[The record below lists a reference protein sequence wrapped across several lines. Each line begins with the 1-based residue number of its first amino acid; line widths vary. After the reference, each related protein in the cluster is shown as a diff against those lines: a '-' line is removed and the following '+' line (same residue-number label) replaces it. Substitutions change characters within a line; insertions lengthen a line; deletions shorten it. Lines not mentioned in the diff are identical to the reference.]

1 MSTSALSDFAVPP
14 PQWAYQ
20 LRRFNNWWMG
30 DLGGG
35 PRTLKFAWVI
45 NAQKAGTF
53 FFLGA
58 LIWYYS
64 ATTAAATSP
73 AAWLYLA
80 LHGSYGLVWLTKDLA
95 FPDGNWQHRITWG
108 SVLATGSILASYWSF
123 GWLLISGTVVPSY
136 PLPDAVWFSLCT
148 SLCIVG
154 CVFMIAADAQKY
166 FTLRVQRGL
175 ITDGMHRYIR
185 HPNYL
190 GEMMVYSSFALMVDH
205 WFPWLVL
212 SFVWLSVFAVNMV
225 MKEASMSR
233 YPQWQE
239 YKKRSYW
246 LIPGLF

>member
-1 MSTSALSDFAVPP
+1 
-14 PQWAYQ
+14 
-20 LRRFNNWWMG
+20 
-30 DLGGG
+30 
-35 PRTLKFAWVI
+35 
-45 NAQKAGTF
+45 
-53 FFLGA
+53 
-58 LIWYYS
+58 
-64 ATTAAATSP
+64 
-73 AAWLYLA
+73 
-80 LHGSYGLVWLTKDLA
+80 
-95 FPDGNWQHRITWG
+95 
-108 SVLATGSILASYWSF
+108 
-123 GWLLISGTVVPSY
+123 
-136 PLPDAVWFSLCT
+136 
-148 SLCIVG
+148 
-154 CVFMIAADAQKY
+154 MIAADAQKY

-246 LIPGLF
+246 LVPGLF